1 MIQPQTCPIC
11 KKVVTVKASDEQS
24 PFPFCSKKCR
34 DVDLFRWSE
43 GKYAIVEDLDPRLI
57 ELQRLEQEDEDY

>member
-11 KKVVTVKASDEQS
+11 RKVVTSKASDDQS
-24 PFPFCSKKCR
+24 PFPFCSNKCR
-34 DVDLFRWSE
+34 NVDLLRWSE

-57 ELQRLEQEDEDY
+57 ELQQLEQEDEDY